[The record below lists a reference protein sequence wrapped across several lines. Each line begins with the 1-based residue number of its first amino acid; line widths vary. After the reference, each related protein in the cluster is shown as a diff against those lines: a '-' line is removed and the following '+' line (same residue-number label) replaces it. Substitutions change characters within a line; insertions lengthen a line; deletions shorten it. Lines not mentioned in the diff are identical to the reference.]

1 MSDNTTYTEGS
12 GITIATDDIGGIHHQ
27 RMKMEQGSDGTA
39 ADIAPTSPMAVR
51 PGHPST
57 GYLTNAAVNV
67 TGAGDQT
74 LVSATASQTT
84 RVFRLFLV
92 AAGVTNITIKTGSTS
107 LSGVIP
113 LTPNQ
118 GFVLD
123 FDGEP
128 WFVTG
133 SNEAF
138 VINVSAAV
146 DVDGFIQYEKTA

>member
-1 MSDNTTYTEGS
+1 MADNTTYTEGS
-12 GITIATDDIGGIHHQ
+12 GITIATDDIGGVHHQ
-27 RMKMEQGSDGTA
+27 RIKMEQGSDGTA
-39 ADIAPTSPMAVR
+39 ADIAPTSPLACR

-57 GYLTNAAVNV
+57 GYLTNAVVDV
-67 TGAGDQT
+67 TGTGDKT

-92 AAGVTNITIKTGSTS
+92 PDGTTNVVLKTGSTA
-107 LSGVIP
+107 LTGQIP

-133 SNEAF
+133 ANEAF
-138 VINVSAAV
+138 IVNSSAAV
-146 DVDGFIQYEKTA
+146 NIDGFIQYEKSA